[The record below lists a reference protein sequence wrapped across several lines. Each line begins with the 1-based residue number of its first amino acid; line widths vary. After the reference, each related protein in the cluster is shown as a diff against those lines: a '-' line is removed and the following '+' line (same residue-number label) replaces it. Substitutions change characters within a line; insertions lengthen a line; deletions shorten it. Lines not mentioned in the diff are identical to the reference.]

1 MASSPLETKTTRAG
15 SRNGPLRRDLLSACT
30 ANILRVQPYRVVRPR
45 GFARLPLQLETS
57 PRRRR
62 ASAALG
68 PERARQSRRTALA
81 VIAGLALLLFSLAMF
96 RVWSAIHAVSPR
108 AQPQDLIALVQ
119 PKSDQPGSL
128 GWKIKH
134 DERINILLLG
144 YGGPGHDGPYLTDS
158 VMVLSIRPATREAMM
173 ISLPRD
179 LWVKIPALPRNGFM
193 LGKLNSAYAIG
204 TDHKN
209 YPNVRSEWKTDTGG
223 GDLAAATVSQVIG
236 QPIDYWVGVDFKAF
250 REVVDALGGIQVNV
264 PTALDDPYFP
274 AGESTGM
281 MHIHFD
287 PGWQQFGGE
296 RALEYA
302 RSRETTSDFDRSRR
316 QQLVMLAVRQRVF
329 SLNAIPRM
337 LSVLGALQ
345 DNVRTNL
352 RPADMQQLTDLAG
365 HLKDQ
370 DIRRVAIDTSNFLR
384 SGTGSGGQYILQP
397 LDPTYGALQRYV
409 ARALPD
415 RQTLARQ
422 VAFQVQNG
430 SGHYWLPYGTGTPAS
445 IMASLLLA
453 SGWQA
458 TVGPTTTQRVAQT
471 QILDGS
477 GGSASATVAWLAE
490 YFGGVV
496 TTIAAPASGPT
507 VTVLLGSDFT
517 LKTFP
522 APTR

>member
-1 MASSPLETKTTRAG
+1 L
-15 SRNGPLRRDLLSACT
+15 
-30 ANILRVQPYRVVRPR
+30 VR
-45 GFARLPLQLETS
+45 Q

-68 PERARQSRRTALA
+68 PQRVRQYGRTAVA
-81 VIAGLALLLFSLAMF
+81 VIAGLALLGSGLAVF
-96 RVWSAIHAVSPR
+96 RVWSAVHAISPR
-108 AQPQDLIALVQ
+108 AQPQDLIALVHA
-119 PKSDQPGSL
+119 KSDEPGSL

-158 VMVLSIRPATREAMM
+158 IMLLSIRPGQREAIM
-173 ISLPRD
+173 ISVPRD

-193 LGKLNSAYAIG
+193 WGKLNSAYAIG
-204 TDHKN
+204 MDHN
-209 YPNVRSEWKTDTGG
+209 DHPNVRSEWKTDTGG
-223 GDLAAATVSQVIG
+223 GDLAAATVSQVTG

-250 REVVDALGGIQVNV
+250 REVVNALGGVRVDV

-274 AGESTGM
+274 VGESTGM
-281 MHIHFD
+281 MRIHFD
-287 PGWQQFGGE
+287 AGRQQFDGE

-337 LSVLGALQ
+337 LSLLGALQ

-352 RPADMQQLTDLAG
+352 RPGDMQLLADLAG
-365 HLKDQ
+365 RLKEQ

-384 SGTGSGGQYILQP
+384 SGTSNNGQYILQP
-397 LDPTYGALQRYV
+397 LDPTYGALQRYL
-409 ARALPD
+409 ATALPD
-415 RQTLARQ
+415 RSTLAKQ
-422 VAFQVQNG
+422 VPFQVQDG
-430 SGHYWLPYGTGTPAS
+430 SRRYWLPYGMGTPAGV
-445 IMASLLLA
+445 MTSLLQA
-453 SGWQA
+453 QGWQA
-458 TVGPTTTQRVAQT
+458 SVGPATTQRVTQT

-477 GGSASATVAWLAE
+477 GGRAAATVAWLQD

-496 TTIAAPASGPT
+496 TPVAAPTSGPT
-507 VTVLLGSDFT
+507 VTVVLGSDFT

-522 APTR
+522 APARR